1 MENAWRALLHNSG
14 FLRFLSFSTKLR
26 KKHKNNKNTTHDD
39 HGLRPHVLSSAF
51 VAESTLSHNVEAHHG
66 LVPKLGHHGGK
77 NHRLFKPKNMISLQ
91 AGNQGILYSRGRTY
105 LVFEP
110 EGRWFLPLM
119 MFSVAKQRV
128 MMAGR
133 VRECALR
140 HKALTAARKLE
151 ELKHQQRSFEGFC

>member
-1 MENAWRALLHNSG
+1 MLAEA
-14 FLRFLSFSTKLR
+14 FSLTSWVF
-26 KKHKNNKNTTHDD
+26 
-39 HGLRPHVLSSAF
+39 GIVP
-51 VAESTLSHNVEAHHG
+51 ESTLSHKPQVQSG
-66 LVPKLGHHGGK
+66 FVPKHSQQGGK